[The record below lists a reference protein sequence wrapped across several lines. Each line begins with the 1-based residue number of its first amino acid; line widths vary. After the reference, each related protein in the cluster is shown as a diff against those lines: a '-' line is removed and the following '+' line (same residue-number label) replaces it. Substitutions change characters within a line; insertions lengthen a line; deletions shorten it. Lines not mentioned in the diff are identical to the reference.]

1 MFGAPDMAFP
11 RMNKFSFWLLVPA
24 FILFLGSMFVPG
36 GSAGPGAGTGW
47 TLYAPLSTAGSTGP
61 AVDMVILSMHLAGA
75 SSIFGA
81 ITGIKGV
88 LVDRDDVGRHASLR
102 YTYALG
108 IRLHTIGRERV
119 GKECVSTSRVRWVLY
134 N

>member
-11 RMNKFSFWLLVPA
+11 RMNNVSFWLLVPA

-75 SSIFGA
+75 RSEEHTSE
-81 ITGIKGV
+81 
-88 LVDRDDVGRHASLR
+88 LQSLMR
-102 YTYALG
+102 ISYAVFCL
-108 IRLHTIGRERV
+108 
-119 GKECVSTSRVRWVLY
+119 KKKK
-134 N
+134 